1 MAPTLVTYDEAKETI
16 GTLPSVA
23 PRPNAV
29 NLRALSTDLEQKLET
44 IPSHQSPEFGY
55 VGMVMP
61 PEIYTLRTT
70 TPWNDWPDPGPH
82 PVAAQTLQTRNTD
95 MNSDMN

>member
-1 MAPTLVTYDEAKETI
+1 MAPTLVMYDEAKETI
-16 GTLPSVA
+16 GALPSVA

-44 IPSHQSPEFGY
+44 IPSHQSPKFGY

-61 PEIYTLRTT
+61 PEIY
-70 TPWNDWPDPGPH
+70 
-82 PVAAQTLQTRNTD
+82 
-95 MNSDMN
+95 